1 MPLNTRGEEERCSAT
16 RVCEVM
22 SRRREPR
29 AIQRSKVMERARWAG
44 AKLDGIA
51 ETGVVGAGEDGLKV
65 EIRTGEENQ
74 LHVES
79 ILLTIRTGHQEKSVD
94 RPHSGKE
101 TDVVAQLGQNQRSLF
116 AS

>member
-1 MPLNTRGEEERCSAT
+1 MQIARLSSAGVAPLAMAEIQVMPLNTRGDEERCSAT

-22 SRRREPR
+22 SRRKEPR

-51 ETGVVGAGEDGLKV
+51 ETGVVGVGEDGLKV
-65 EIRTGEENQ
+65 EIRTVEENQ

-79 ILLTIRTGHQEKSVD
+79 IY
-94 RPHSGKE
+94 
-101 TDVVAQLGQNQRSLF
+101 
-116 AS
+116 